1 MNKNLKNL
9 NGVGPSKVFLPEGP
23 YLTVLDFLER
33 RFPRGTRIG
42 WEKRMQAGR
51 VLNQDGL
58 VLHPNTGYL
67 PNSIVYYYREVVE
80 NFVIP
85 FQENIIYEDEYLLV
99 ADKPHYL
106 PVTPVGPYLQ
116 ETLLVRLRQRTGID
130 ELSAVHRLDL
140 ETAGLVMFTKQANM
154 RNVYAGLFRNR
165 LVDKTYLAVASYT
178 DLHTW
183 PMEYK
188 SRIANSQQFMKM
200 QDMEGDE
207 NAITRIHLIERSGN
221 QALYQLKPL
230 TGKKHQLRVHMNA
243 LGIPILHDQIYPSMK
258 AYVEPQVRNY
268 SKPMQLL
275 AKSLAFIDPM
285 TGHGHYFESQLKL
298 QWPKIDLIDQSEI

>member
-1 MNKNLKNL
+1 VNKNLQNL

-33 RFPRGTRIG
+33 RFPRGTRAG
-42 WEKRMQAGR
+42 WEKRMLAGR

-58 VLHPNTGYL
+58 SLLPEAPYL
-67 PNSIVYYYREVVE
+67 PKSIVYYYREVVE

-106 PVTPVGPYLQ
+106 PVTPVGPYIQ

-140 ETAGLVMFTKQANM
+140 ETAGLVMFTKQAKI
-154 RNVYAGLFRNR
+154 RNVYAQLFRNR

-178 DLHTW
+178 DAHTW
-183 PMEYK
+183 PIEYK

-200 QDMEGDE
+200 QDVVGDE
-207 NAITRIHLIERSGN
+207 NAITQIDLIERSGD

-243 LGIPILHDQIYPSMK
+243 IGIPILNDQIYPRMQ
-258 AYVEPQVRNY
+258 AYLAPQDRNY
-268 SKPMQLL
+268 DKPMQLL
-275 AKSLAFIDPM
+275 AKSLAFKDPL
-285 TGHGHYFESQLKL
+285 TGQKHHFESQLQL
-298 QWPKIDLIDQSEI
+298 QWPKIDLIDQS

>member
-1 MNKNLKNL
+1 MNKNLQNL

-23 YLTVLDFLER
+23 YLTILDFLER
-33 RFPRGTRIG
+33 RFPRGTRAG

-51 VLNQDGL
+51 VLNQDGQAL
-58 VLHPNTGYL
+58 LPNACYL
-67 PNSIVYYYREVVE
+67 PRSIVYYYREVVE

-106 PVTPVGPYLQ
+106 PVTPVGPYIQ

-140 ETAGLVMFTKQANM
+140 ETAGLVMFTKQSST
-154 RNVYAGLFRNR
+154 RNVYAQLFRNR
-165 LVDKTYLAVASYT
+165 LVDKTYLAVASFT
-178 DLHTW
+178 NQHTW
-183 PMEYK
+183 PLEYT
-188 SRIANSQQFMKM
+188 SRIEDSHQFMKM
-200 QDMEGDE
+200 QDREGDE
-207 NAITRIHLIERSGN
+207 NAITQIDLIERSGD

-243 LGIPILHDQIYPSMK
+243 LGIPILHDQIYPQMQ
-258 AYVEPQVRNY
+258 AYLAPEDRNY
-268 SKPMQLL
+268 DNPMQLL
-275 AKSLAFIDPM
+275 AKSLAFTDPI
-285 TGHGHYFESQLKL
+285 TGQENYFESQLKL
-298 QWPKIDLIDQSEI
+298 QWPHIDLIDQS

>member
-1 MNKNLKNL
+1 MNKNLQNL

-23 YLTVLDFLER
+23 YLTVIDFLER
-33 RFPRGTRIG
+33 RFPRGTRAG
-42 WEKRMQAGR
+42 WEKRMLAGR
-51 VLNQDGL
+51 VFNQEGQALRPDA
-58 VLHPNTGYL
+58 PYL
-67 PNSIVYYYREVVE
+67 PRSIVYYYREVEE

-106 PVTPVGPYLQ
+106 PVTPVGPYIQ

-140 ETAGLVMFTKQANM
+140 ETAGLVMFTKKTST
-154 RNVYAGLFRNR
+154 RNVYAQLFRNR
-165 LVDKTYLAVASYT
+165 LVDKTYLAVASYS
-178 DLHTW
+178 DEHLW
-183 PMEYK
+183 PIEYK
-188 SRIANSQQFMKM
+188 SRIENSLQFMKM
-200 QDMEGDE
+200 QDLEGDE
-207 NAITRIHLIERSGN
+207 NAITQIDLIERGGD

-258 AYVEPQVRNY
+258 AYLAPQNRNY
-268 SKPMQLL
+268 DKPMQLL
-275 AKSLAFIDPM
+275 AKSLAFTDPI
-285 TGHGHYFESQLKL
+285 TGQDNYFESQLKL
-298 QWPKIDLIDQSEI
+298 QWPHIDLIDQS